1 MGKVVPARRATQK
14 ALDLADSVS
23 RDEYKSVK
31 HMNKVDLVLY
41 LRRVWERGYEVG
53 HEDGL
58 RDAQAAFNAKG
69 IAEHT
74 ATEKVSSGQE

>member
-1 MGKVVPARRATQK
+1 MGKMVAARRATK
-14 ALDLADSVS
+14 TAIDLADSVS
-23 RDEYKSVK
+23 HEEYKSIK

-74 ATEKVSSGQE
+74 ATKKVSSGQE